1 MAEKTIGV
9 PSMKGIGDSFKDFGI
24 GLIAGL
30 GFLLAYNIFG
40 GLGVL
45 AAPLL
50 VGSMIKGDRGTI
62 IATMAGF
69 MVIALGGLAVSNRA
83 TSTNEAVM

>member
-1 MAEKTIGV
+1 MR
-9 PSMKGIGDSFKDFGI
+9 GIGDSFKDFGI
-24 GLIAGL
+24 GAIGGL
-30 GFLLAYNIFG
+30 VFLLAYQLFG

-50 VGSMIKGDRGTI
+50 VGSMVKGNRGET

-69 MVIALGGLAVSNRA
+69 MLLALGAFAGGGGGDSGNGDVI
-83 TSTNEAVM
+83 